1 MHDELS
7 RKNEEL
13 FRSVVTNTY
22 LACARRGEA
31 AVRALI
37 GELRTHAHLASEHMP
52 DLEAAEAAEMQR
64 RAKALQESTEVPG
77 EIVLW
82 NGHASSCLLHD
93 RSCLGARLKVESVA
107 GIPDVFTL
115 KTLQDGKQQPC
126 RVAWR
131 KQNEIGVNFL
141 DPLQA

>member
-1 MHDELS
+1 MTQPLTVGVHH
-7 RKNEEL
+7 
-13 FRSVVTNTY
+13 VG
-22 LACARRGEA
+22 LA
-31 AVRALI
+31 V
-37 GELRTHAHLASEHMP
+37 P

-64 RAKALQESTEVPG
+64 RAKALQENTEVPG

-93 RSCLGARLKVESVA
+93 RSCLGARLKVESVV

-141 DPLQA
+141 DSLQA